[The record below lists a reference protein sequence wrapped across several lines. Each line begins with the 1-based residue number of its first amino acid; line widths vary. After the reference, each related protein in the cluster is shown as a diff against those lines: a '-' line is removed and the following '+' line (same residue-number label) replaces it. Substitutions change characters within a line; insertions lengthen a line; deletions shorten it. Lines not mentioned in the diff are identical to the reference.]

1 MTKITIKT
9 FKMALPGSYGVQ
21 SVIAKKLNS
30 TRSAV
35 TQFLNKR
42 PKMRILCEQEREKII
57 DVSENR
63 LFSAANEGQ
72 KWAVDKILSTI
83 GKGRG
88 YVETQEVSHSGT
100 GATFNLV
107 TKSVEEIK
115 NAKGGDKGT
124 RVDNKPQARGN
135 TKSS

>member
-88 YVETQEVSHSGT
+88 YVESTEQSIEHHGEQIKVII
-100 GATFNLV
+100 
-107 TKSVEEIK
+107 EEK
-115 NAKGGDKGT
+115 KPDGDK
-124 RVDNKPQARGN
+124 
-135 TKSS
+135 SST

>member
-21 SVIAKKLNS
+21 SVIAKKLDL

-42 PKMRILCEQEREKII
+42 PSMRRLCEQEREKII

-63 LFSAANEGQ
+63 LFSAANKGE

-88 YVETQEVSHSGT
+88 YIESTESQVEHKGEQIKVII
-100 GATFNLV
+100 
-107 TKSVEEIK
+107 EEK
-115 NAKGGDKGT
+115 KPDGDKSST
-124 RVDNKPQARGN
+124 I
-135 TKSS
+135 TKTESSV